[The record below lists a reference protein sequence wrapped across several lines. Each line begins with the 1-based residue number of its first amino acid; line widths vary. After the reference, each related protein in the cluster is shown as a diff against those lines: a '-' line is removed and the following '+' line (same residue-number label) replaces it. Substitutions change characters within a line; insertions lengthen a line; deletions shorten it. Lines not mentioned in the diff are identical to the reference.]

1 MAESGEGW
9 CASVLASAAASCCG
23 HDMNLGMCLVNIRTL
38 CHICAP
44 LSSWLSFIQF
54 ARFVLCIDL
63 YNVWNLSLV
72 ALQTKA
78 CIQCEPNSVRGYK
91 GMGVVLMAY

>member
-44 LSSWLSFIQF
+44 LSSLFLVVIYS
-54 ARFVLCIDL
+54 VCSLCIV
-63 YNVWNLSLV
+63 Y
-72 ALQTKA
+72 
-78 CIQCEPNSVRGYK
+78 
-91 GMGVVLMAY
+91 